1 MKKGAKL
8 GAAAVAAVL
17 IAGGIAGWRRFASK
31 RDGSLKFKTAVVT
44 EGPIEAAV
52 VTTGYVTPLNR
63 VELKPPTSGRID
75 VLLVKEGDAVRQGQV
90 VAKMSSTSR
99 AAILDAARALGP
111 AEYKKWQDAYKPTPI
126 LAPISG
132 VIILKNV
139 VVGQTID
146 QATVVYA
153 MADKLIVIAQVD
165 ESDIGRVHLGQ
176 SARVV
181 LDSYPDRPVDGKV
194 FDILYEGTNIA
205 NVITYNVKIAPLK
218 TPSFFRSQMTANIS
232 IIYKTADRALLVPS
246 IAVKTGEDQE
256 RYVLVPGPEGTPV
269 RRPVEIG
276 IEGDSQDQVL
286 SGLAKGE
293 AVVVSKKYVPQK
305 ETATSP
311 LSFGRRKKK

>member
-1 MKKGAKL
+1 MSKGAKI
-8 GAAAVAAVL
+8 GAAAAGILLV
-17 IAGGIAGWRRFASK
+17 AGGLAGWRRYLGK
-31 RDGSLKFKTAVVT
+31 RSAGDGFKTVVVQ
-44 EGPIEAAV
+44 EGPIEGAV

-75 VLLVKEGDAVRQGQV
+75 VLRVKEGDAVRQGQI
-90 VAKMSSTSR
+90 VAEMSSTSR

-111 AEYKKWQDAYKPTPI
+111 SELKKWQDAYKPTPI
-126 LAPISG
+126 VAPIGG

-165 ESDIGRVHLGQ
+165 ESDIGHVRIGQ
-176 SARVV
+176 RARVV
-181 LDSYPDRPVDGKV
+181 LDSYPDRPVEGRV
-194 FDILYEGTNIA
+194 FDILYEGTNVA
-205 NVITYNVKIAPLK
+205 NVITYNVKIAPVK

-232 IIYKTADRALLVPS
+232 IIYKTAGKALLVPS
-246 IAVKTGEDQE
+246 IAVKAGEDQE
-256 RYVLVPGPEGTPV
+256 RYVLVPGPDGAPA
-269 RRPVEIG
+269 RRAVEIG

-286 SGLAKGE
+286 SGLSRGD
-293 AVVVSKKYVPQK
+293 VVIVSKKYVPQK

-311 LSFGRRKKK
+311 LSFGRKKK

>member
-8 GAAAVAAVL
+8 GAAAVAVVL
-17 IAGGIAGWRRFASK
+17 IAGGIVGWRRFASK
-31 RDGSLKFKTAVVT
+31 RDGSLDFKTAVVV
-44 EGPIEAAV
+44 EGPIEGAV

-111 AEYKKWQDAYKPTPI
+111 AEYRKWQDAYKPTPI
-126 LAPISG
+126 VAPISG

-165 ESDIGRVHLGQ
+165 ESDIGHVRLGQ
-176 SARVV
+176 RARVA
-181 LDSYPDRPVDGKV
+181 LDSYPDKSVEGRV
-194 FDILYEGTNIA
+194 FDILYEGTNVA
-205 NVITYNVKIAPLK
+205 NVITYNVKIAPLH

-232 IIYKTADRALLVPS
+232 IIYKTAKNALLVPA
-246 IAVKTGEDQE
+246 IAVKTGTDSE
-256 RYVLVPGPEGTPV
+256 RYVLVPGPGGTPV

-276 IEGDSQDQVL
+276 IEGDSRGQVL
-286 SGLAKGE
+286 SGLEKGE
-293 AVVVSKKYVPQK
+293 VVVVSKKYVPQK

-311 LSFGRRKKK
+311 LSFGRKKK